1 MPAIGDIAPDF
12 ELVNQEGQ
20 RVHLSDFRDQK
31 VVLFVFPK
39 ANTMG
44 CNAQA
49 CGFRDEFETI
59 HAQNAVVF
67 GISTDSPETL
77 KEWKRSKKLP
87 YDLLS
92 DPNRAFI
99 EPWGAYG
106 MSVFGLIKLPMVQ
119 RSYWVIDEQGKIVD
133 MKVPVSPGDS
143 VKRSLEAVKID
154 VAPAHA

>member
-1 MPAIGDIAPDF
+1 MPRIGDTAPDF
-12 ELVNQEGQ
+12 ELLNQDG
-20 RVHLSDFRDQK
+20 RPVRLSDYYGQK

-59 HAQNAVVF
+59 HAHNAVIL
-67 GISTDSPETL
+67 GLSTDSPDTL
-77 KEWKRSKKLP
+77 EEWKRSKKLP

-92 DPNRAFI
+92 DPERTVI

-106 MSVFGLIKLPMVQ
+106 
-119 RSYWVIDEQGKIVD
+119 

-143 VKRSLEAVKID
+143 VARALEAVKID

>member
-1 MPAIGDIAPDF
+1 MPTIGEKAPDF
-12 ELVNQEGQ
+12 ELVNQDGQ
-20 RVHLSDFRDQK
+20 RVRLSDYRGKK

-59 HAQNAVVF
+59 DAQNAVIL
-67 GISTDSPETL
+67 GLSTDSPTAL
-77 KEWKRSKKLP
+77 KEWKQNKKLP

-92 DPNRAFI
+92 DPERTVI

-106 MSVFGLIKLPMVQ
+106 MSLFGLIRLPMVQ
-119 RSYWVIDEQGKIVD
+119 RSYWVLDEQGTIVD
-133 MKVPVSPGDS
+133 MKVPVTPGDS
-143 VKRSLEAVKID
+143 VKRALEAVKID
-154 VAPAHA
+154 VAPVHA